1 MIVVSDMYQSV
12 SVLVW
17 DPQTKHI
24 TLLARHYSNL
34 EPSAC
39 LIYMHNTNCS
49 FMIADTTG
57 NIQLLRYLPNKS
69 SSVKYLRLSARSDYY
84 LGSPVYA
91 TGIAAAPT
99 VTWINDARRTHM
111 VAMLSTLPG
120 AMDSIPGGIAG
131 HGTVPGALLAHRQ
144 TPQALSQPLVVNA
157 KTAPA
162 LHSLRTTALCV
173 TRAGSLVAVT
183 PVDSLTHAKLL
194 QLSQQLAYMHPH
206 VAAQNP
212 FEYRQ
217 FRATGGWTNEGA
229 LTGRQEIGKGDVLD
243 LDLLSAYLHL
253 PYAEQK
259 LMATEA
265 GTTPAHLVDSI
276 LTCLVMTNMF

>member
-1 MIVVSDMYQSV
+1 
-12 SVLVW
+12 
-17 DPQTKHI
+17 
-24 TLLARHYSNL
+24 
-34 EPSAC
+34 
-39 LIYMHNTNCS
+39 
-49 FMIADTTG
+49 
-57 NIQLLRYLPNKS
+57 
-69 SSVKYLRLSARSDYY
+69 
-84 LGSPVYA
+84 
-91 TGIAAAPT
+91 
-99 VTWINDARRTHM
+99 
-111 VAMLSTLPG
+111 
-120 AMDSIPGGIAG
+120 
-131 HGTVPGALLAHRQ
+131 
-144 TPQALSQPLVVNA
+144 
-157 KTAPA
+157 
-162 LHSLRTTALCV
+162 
-173 TRAGSLVAVT
+173 
-183 PVDSLTHAKLL
+183 
-194 QLSQQLAYMHPH
+194 MHPH